1 MNEAYAFS
9 ATLSDCSKKLLFRDS
24 PVLSAKICVSA
35 MLQLAPAAMGHLLL
49 RAIGRMDMVKQAAA
63 LTEHIRNASVRSFRS
78 LAWMDA
84 NTSKANVDRMT
95 SLVIVDG
102 ITTHLLQPGAAD
114 RSYDFLPSFSRDA
127 GAFGDQL
134 LEARRRRFRKL
145 RRLMYTDPEKIKRRS
160 EMLLP
165 VMTVNAYYMPVFN
178 VVVLSGTILQ
188 SPFAMDADVPAINF
202 GSLGRVI
209 GHELSHAFD
218 ATHSTLDQHVQPLML
233 YSPSS
238 HKEFL
243 TRLACLAKQ
252 QINDASGSQ
261 TLGNNS
267 ISEAFADNAGLEKA
281 QLAFKALLQQES
293 EVKLGGDG
301 PAASLGYT
309 AQQLFFVSGCLMFCS
324 GQGYTFSQNAIYPP
338 PFLRCNAPV
347 MNTREFGVAFGC
359 PQGTPMNPIIRC
371 NFH

>member
-1 MNEAYAFS
+1 
-9 ATLSDCSKKLLFRDS
+9 
-24 PVLSAKICVSA
+24 
-35 MLQLAPAAMGHLLL
+35 
-49 RAIGRMDMVKQAAA
+49 
-63 LTEHIRNASVRSFRS
+63 
-78 LAWMDA
+78 
-84 NTSKANVDRMT
+84 
-95 SLVIVDG
+95 
-102 ITTHLLQPGAAD
+102 
-114 RSYDFLPSFSRDA
+114 
-127 GAFGDQL
+127 
-134 LEARRRRFRKL
+134 
-145 RRLMYTDPEKIKRRS
+145 
-160 EMLLP
+160 
-165 VMTVNAYYMPVFN
+165 
-178 VVVLSGTILQ
+178 
-188 SPFAMDADVPAINF
+188 MDADVPAINF

-281 QLAFKALLQQES
+281 QLAFKALLRQES
-293 EVKLGGDG
+293 EVKLGGNG

-324 GQGYTFSQNAIYPP
+324 GQGYTFSQNDIYPP

-359 PQGTPMNPIIRC
+359 AQGTPMNPIIRC

>member
-1 MNEAYAFS
+1 
-9 ATLSDCSKKLLFRDS
+9 
-24 PVLSAKICVSA
+24 

-49 RAIGRMDMVKQAAA
+49 GAIGRMDMVKQAAA
-63 LTEHIRNASVRSFRS
+63 LAEHIRNASVRSFRS

-95 SLVIVDG
+95 SVVIVDG
-102 ITTHLLQPGAAD
+102 MTTHMLQPDAAD
-114 RSYDFLPSFSRDA
+114 KSYDFLPSFSKDA
-127 GAFGDQL
+127 GSFGDQL

-145 RRLMYTDPEKIKRRS
+145 RRLMYADPEKVKRRS

-165 VMTVNAYYMPVFN
+165 VMAVNAYYVPVFH
-178 VVVLSGTILQ
+178 VVVISGTILQ
-188 SPFAMDADVPAINF
+188 AGYGSRVHELSARSPFAEDAHVPAIHF

-209 GHELSHAFD
+209 AHELSHAFD
-218 ATHSTLDQHVQPLML
+218 VAHSTFDQHVQPLTL

-238 HKEFL
+238 RKELL
-243 TRLACLAKQ
+243 TRLACLAK

-281 QLAFKALLQQES
+281 HLAFEALLRQQS
-293 EVKLGGDG
+293 EAQLGGDG

-309 AQQLFFVSGCLMFCS
+309 AQQLFFISGCFMFCS
-324 GQGYTFSQNAIYPP
+324 DQGYAFSRHAVYPP
-338 PFLRCNAPV
+338 PFLRCNTPV

-359 PQGTPMNPIIRC
+359 AQGAPMNPIIRC